1 LRASTPRFRAADPV
15 FHPPR
20 PGFVARGLAAR
31 AATAM
36 LAAMSPNPA
45 AMVSSVSLIVRLLLA
60 WAAAVV
66 VAGFVW
72 SGLFYRMEEPPGRF
86 FGLLAMLLMVSA
98 LVAGITH
105 LRRVWLIAG
114 RLDSATL
121 SSRQRRQIEIP
132 LDTREAFALVDAAVR
147 ELPRVEQVESTA
159 DSLQVRAKVRRLDP
173 YNGRPPSRWN
183 LAARFAVKRNQVLAT
198 VTPGAGTSSL
208 TLLLEPDASAWI
220 DLFAVDEGSN
230 YENAEAL
237 GRAVARRVAERR
249 RDEQAAAAQ
258 AATDQE
264 LTVARLNLLHA
275 QVEPHF
281 LYNTLASAQVLARTD
296 PPRADLML
304 GYLIQYL
311 RRSLPSAE
319 DALSTLGEELE
330 RTQAYLE
337 ILRIRMGARLQLQLQ
352 VPEQMKTLALPS
364 MMLQT
369 LVENA
374 IKHGLE
380 PKPGGG
386 TIWILARAFDDHCT
400 ITVAD
405 DGLGLN
411 SQSSGTGIGL
421 KNLRERLRLTY
432 AGAAAFAIVSNFP
445 SGVAATITLP
455 GPPPSPLPPPL
466 PAGAP
471 HG

>member
-15 FHPPR
+15 FHPRR

-405 DGLGLN
+405 DGLGFN

>member
-1 LRASTPRFRAADPV
+1 VRASTPRFRAADPV
-15 FHPPR
+15 FHPRR

-405 DGLGLN
+405 DGLGFN

>member
-1 LRASTPRFRAADPV
+1 MRASTPRFRAVDPV
-15 FHPPR
+15 FHPRR

-31 AATAM
+31 AAAAM

-405 DGLGLN
+405 DGLGFN

>member
-1 LRASTPRFRAADPV
+1 LRASTPRFRAVDPV
-15 FHPPR
+15 FHPRR

-31 AATAM
+31 AAAAM

-405 DGLGLN
+405 DGLGFN